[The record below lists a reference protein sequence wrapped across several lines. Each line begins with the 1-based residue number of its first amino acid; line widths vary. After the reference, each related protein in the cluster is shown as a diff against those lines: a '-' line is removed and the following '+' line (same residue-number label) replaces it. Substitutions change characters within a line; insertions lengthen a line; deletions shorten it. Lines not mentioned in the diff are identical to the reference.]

1 MSRVKDPWQKFMSQ
15 ILDECM
21 LFVKHCFIE
30 WRCEDSQ
37 STEYKIYTMI
47 RLPSTNLSSLIIF
60 NKTTTKRSNQKG
72 ITFHIK
78 TIYQQYSHIVHLFIV
93 SSLQLYW
100 FLQRLT
106 SSPEF
111 WILDFL
117 PFYLLKDM
125 ILIVTSFSYISNFSV
140 Y

>member
-1 MSRVKDPWQKFMSQ
+1 MSEVKDPWREKFTPQ
-15 ILDECM
+15 ILDEYM

-37 STEYKIYTMI
+37 STECKIYMRL

-60 NKTTTKRSNQKG
+60 NKTTAKRNKRELSS
-72 ITFHIK
+72 HIK
-78 TIYQQYSHIVHLFIV
+78 TIYQQYSHSVHLFIV

-100 FLQRLT
+100 YLQRLT
-106 SSPEF
+106 SSLEF

-117 PFYLLKDM
+117 PFHLLKDM
-125 ILIVTSFSYISNFSV
+125 ILIVTPFSYISKFPV